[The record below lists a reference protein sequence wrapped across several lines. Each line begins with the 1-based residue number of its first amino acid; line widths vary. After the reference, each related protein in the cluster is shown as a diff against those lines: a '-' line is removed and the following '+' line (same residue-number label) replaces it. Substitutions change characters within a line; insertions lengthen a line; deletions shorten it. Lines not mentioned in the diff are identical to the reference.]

1 MRAWIYDGFTI
12 NGNVKRSGQMNFDP
26 FNDRTSRNI
35 RNGMSSVFAE
45 AIRSKAPEIY
55 RSLARR
61 LLETLPPGGCADFVE
76 DRLRRY
82 DRAYS
87 RIEDLED
94 FGMFDSAIV
103 LWNHGLYF
111 EFHEYL
117 EEIWQS
123 SSGKLREA
131 LKGLIQAAGFFIHM
145 ERGRREAAMRLGAK
159 AARLISKNRES
170 IRFITNVNVLLE
182 RLASGDFDPV
192 VLETHFFDCSDQ
204 ERSGKKCLH

>member
-1 MRAWIYDGFTI
+1 
-12 NGNVKRSGQMNFDP
+12 MNFDP

-35 RNGMSSVFAE
+35 RNGMSSAFAE
-45 AIRSKAPEIY
+45 AIRNKAPEIY
-55 RSLARR
+55 RSLARNF
-61 LLETLPPGGCADFVE
+61 LETLPSGSFADFVG

-87 RIEDLED
+87 RIEALGDCGL
-94 FGMFDSAIV
+94 FDSAIV
-103 LWNHGLYF
+103 LWNDGLYF

-117 EEIWQS
+117 EEIWKS

-159 AARLISKNRES
+159 AARLISENRES
-170 IRFITNVNVLLE
+170 IRFITNVDVLIE
-182 RLASGDFDPV
+182 RLASGKFDPV
-192 VLETHFFDCSDQ
+192 VLETDFFDWNVRD
-204 ERSGKKCLH
+204 RSGKKCLH